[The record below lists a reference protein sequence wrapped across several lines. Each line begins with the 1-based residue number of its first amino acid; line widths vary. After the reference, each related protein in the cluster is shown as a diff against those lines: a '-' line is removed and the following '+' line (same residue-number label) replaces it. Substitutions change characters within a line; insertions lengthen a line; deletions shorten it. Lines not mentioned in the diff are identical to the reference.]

1 MLYFVS
7 LCISEA
13 IWADFSVLLP
23 FCLMRTTG
31 WQNQP
36 KSPQKYTRT
45 QNAAQVYFI
54 SKDEFFEFL
63 LFPYKPYKS
72 LSYATLPEALIFNK
86 RSLNEFGM
94 SVAWIREN
102 LTQTSQTRIY
112 NKQTSKIRWKPTR
125 ATSPRW
131 SFHSKKNT
139 YIISHVNEKQ
149 TRL

>member
-23 FCLMRTTG
+23 FCLIRTTG

-54 SKDEFFEFL
+54 SFLYHKLREKEFFEFL

-72 LSYATLPEALIFNK
+72 LSYATLPEVLIFNK

-94 SVAWIREN
+94 PV
-102 LTQTSQTRIY
+102 
-112 NKQTSKIRWKPTR
+112 P
-125 ATSPRW
+125 
-131 SFHSKKNT
+131 
-139 YIISHVNEKQ
+139 
-149 TRL
+149 